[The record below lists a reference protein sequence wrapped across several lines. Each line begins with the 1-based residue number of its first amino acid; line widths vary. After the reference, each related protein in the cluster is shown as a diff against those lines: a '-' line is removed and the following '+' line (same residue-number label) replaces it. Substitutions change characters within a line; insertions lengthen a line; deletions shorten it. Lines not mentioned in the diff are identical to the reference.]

1 MDRPTLDLRLTP
13 HRSLGPKGFRILM
26 LVFAGVCGLA
36 ALRFLA
42 LGAWPVFLFMLLDVA
57 LIYGAFRL
65 NYRDGRRFEQ
75 VTLTPDQLTVRKVA
89 PGGQERSAAFNPY
102 WVRVELDPADQHL
115 ALRLH
120 GQRETVGQFLSPDE
134 RVEVKA
140 EIERG
145 LDAVRR
151 YTPSTSGSV

>member
-1 MDRPTLDLRLTP
+1 MTRPTMDLRLTP

-26 LVFAGVCGLA
+26 LLVAGVCGLG

-42 LGAWPVFLFMLLDVA
+42 LGAWPVFVFMLLDVA

-65 NYRDGRRFEQ
+65 SYRDGRRFEQ
-75 VTLTPDQLTVRKVA
+75 VTLTPDLLTVRKVA
-89 PGGQERSAAFNPY
+89 PDGAESHSDFNPY
-102 WVRVELDPADQHL
+102 WVRVELDQSDKKL

-120 GQRETVGQFLSPDE
+120 SQRVAVGQFLSPDE
-134 RVEVKA
+134 RAEVKA

-151 YTPSTSGSV
+151 YSHGA

>member
-1 MDRPTLDLRLTP
+1 MTRPTMDLRLTP
-13 HRSLGPKGFRILM
+13 HRSLGPQGFRILM
-26 LVFAGVCGLA
+26 LVFAGVCGLG

-75 VTLTPDQLTVRKVA
+75 VTLTPDLLTVRKVT
-89 PGGQERSAAFNPY
+89 PGGQESRAAFNPY
-102 WVRVELDPADQHL
+102 WVRVELDEADRQL

-120 GQRETVGQFLSPDE
+120 GQRVAVGQFLSPDE

-151 YTPSTSGSV
+151 YRPSTSLSE

>member
-1 MDRPTLDLRLTP
+1 MDLRLTP
-13 HRSLGPKGFRILM
+13 HRSLGPQGFRVLM
-26 LVFAGVCGLA
+26 LVVAGICGLG
-36 ALRFLA
+36 ALRFLV
-42 LGAWPVFLFMLLDVA
+42 LGAWPVFLFMLLDVV

-75 VTLTPDQLTVRKVA
+75 VTLTPDLLTVRKVA
-89 PGGQERSAAFNPY
+89 PSGAESRSEFNPY
-102 WVRVELDPADQHL
+102 WVRVELDEADKHL

-120 GQRETVGQFLSPDE
+120 SRRVAVGQFLSPDE

-145 LDAVRR
+145 LDDVRR
-151 YTPSTSGSV
+151 YSPSTSVNA